1 MVIMATAWTLKDDGT
16 TNPLAPDTENQK
28 DLTTQL
34 VLSIALGLSAF
45 LGFCV
50 SHALETPFELSLSLL
65 PSLF

>member
-1 MVIMATAWTLKDDGT
+1 MATAWTLKEDGT
-16 TNPLAPDTENQK
+16 TNPLTPDTENQK

-50 SHALETPFELSLSLL
+50 SQALETPVDLCSS
-65 PSLF
+65 